1 MSKKQSV
8 KGGASS
14 HLRPCKVSFCDI
26 HNERLDENPSNKNI
40 RPEYSPNNSVW
51 KDPCVPSLVALDRQI
66 REDYYRAH
74 GRHLPERGPSKASP
88 LKESVTLMPHG
99 GKDTD
104 EIQKRIVARLE
115 KKFHIHCVRRY
126 NHRDEYCEEI
136 QSYNWHGHEIWV
148 MYDYENQRMITLSRD
163 DCREWQDI
171 VAEETGMP
179 RGNPAYETR
188 RKWLSATEYK
198 IKQKEEALEE
208 LEKEIALKE
217 EDAFRFSPYTGNDRV
232 AKIEKIS
239 SGVPLAFVVH
249 SATDATLYVAPES
262 RKQAI
267 ASGDGKKYK
276 GIIEAARH
284 MLRASTWAASTFD
297 MSSFK
302 DEALKGVTFGYV
314 RVDMSQAIFLNEEIL
329 ENPETVIRFYD
340 PDGKLLAVPVDEKWY
355 QQNNTFHLEL
365 QKERQYE
372 EERKESKD
380 EKLAAHEKV
389 RTAPQAAIPKN
400 NTSQVCGKN
409 TYHL

>member
-51 KDPCVPSLVALDRQI
+51 KDPYVPSLVALDRQI
-66 REDYYRAH
+66 REDYFQAH

-88 LKESVTLMPHG
+88 LKESVTLMPDG

-104 EIQKRIVARLE
+104 DIQRRIVARLE
-115 KKFHIHCVRRY
+115 KKFNIRCVRRY
-126 NHRDEYCEEI
+126 NHRDEYCEET
-136 QSYNWHGHEIWV
+136 QSYNWHGHEIWD
-148 MYDYENQRMITLSRD
+148 MYDHENHRMIKLSRD

-198 IKQKEEALEE
+198 IKQKEEELEE
-208 LEKEIALKE
+208 LEKEVALKK
-217 EDAFRFSPYTGNDRV
+217 EDAFHFSPYTGNDRL

-239 SGVPLAFVVH
+239 SRTPLAFVIH
-249 SATDATLYVAPES
+249 STTDATLYVAPEL
-262 RKQAI
+262 RKQAN
-267 ASGDGKKYK
+267 AAGEGRKYD
-276 GIIEAARH
+276 GIIEAARY
-284 MLRASTWAASTFD
+284 MLRTATWAASTFD
-297 MSSFK
+297 MRSFK
-302 DEALKGVTFGYV
+302 DEALNGVTFGYV
-314 RVDMSQAIFLNEEIL
+314 RVDKSRAIFLNEEIL
-329 ENPETVIRFYD
+329 VNPETVISFYD
-340 PDGKLLAVPVDEKWY
+340 PDWKRLAVPVDEKWY
-355 QQNNTFHLEL
+355 QQNNIVRLEL
-365 QKERQYE
+365 QNEKQYE

-380 EKLAAHEKV
+380 EKLEAHEKV
-389 RTAPQAAIPKN
+389 RTAPQAAISKN

-409 TYHL
+409 TPHL